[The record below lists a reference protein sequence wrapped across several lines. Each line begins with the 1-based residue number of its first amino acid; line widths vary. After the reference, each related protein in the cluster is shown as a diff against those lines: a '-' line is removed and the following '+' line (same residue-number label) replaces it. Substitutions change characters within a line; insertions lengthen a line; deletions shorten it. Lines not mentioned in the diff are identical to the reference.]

1 MLKDT
6 EHAPL
11 NSLSTTQMT
20 FGFPFISFC
29 FFVDEA
35 YAKSLFVLDANQDRL
50 GILQQVGDITVSL
63 SLLFFLKDL
72 FGVWTSAIFLVFIYN

>member
-6 EHAPL
+6 EHALL

-50 GILQQVGDITVSL
+50 GIL
-63 SLLFFLKDL
+63 
-72 FGVWTSAIFLVFIYN
+72 